1 MNPSLLTRF
10 AFLAAFAGAA
20 VSVHAQSPGFGF
32 GRPATPPAATLGRS
46 VPLGSD
52 HAIRLPAGWNAEASD
67 DGVMLLPPGASFDP
81 GRDDNPEV
89 YLVATRDDYDPRS
102 EAQVVRQMSAAM
114 TQQGGSGGVRQPAT
128 FGTRQGAVYRWNV
141 GHQRSGQ
148 PLAFYVYLAARE
160 SHAIVLIAIG
170 SQTQVRA
177 RDAALRQILSNVT
190 TPAST
195 APAETGAMSATDAL
209 ADSTPLA
216 QRWLRKLRGQ
226 TVRQFWASQGMS
238 SDKKHWFNADG
249 SYRFWSASM
258 VSISVPGAG
267 ALGTDGDDVRG
278 RWQIREQA
286 GQVFVEV
293 RYANGQVR
301 RMRIT
306 EDNRNWYLN
315 GEKAFVTD

>member
-1 MNPSLLTRF
+1 MVF
-10 AFLAAFAGAA
+10 
-20 VSVHAQSPGFGF
+20 
-32 GRPATPPAATLGRS
+32 
-46 VPLGSD
+46 
-52 HAIRLPAGWNAEASD
+52 
-67 DGVMLLPPGASFDP
+67 PPGVSFDP
-81 GRDDNPEV
+81 RRDDNPEV
-89 YLVATRDDYDPRS
+89 YLVAMRDDYDPRS

-114 TQQGGSGGVRQPAT
+114 TQQGGSGGARQPAT

-148 PLAFYVYLAARE
+148 PLAFDVYLAARE
-160 SHAIVLIAIG
+160 SHAVVLIAVG
-170 SQTQVRA
+170 SQPQVRA
-177 RDAALRQILSNVT
+177 RDLALRQILASVT
-190 TPAST
+190 TPADATPATSD
-195 APAETGAMSATDAL
+195 APSAAGTL
-209 ADSTPLA
+209 ADATPLA
-216 QRWLRKLRGQ
+216 QRWLKKLRGQ

-278 RWQIREQA
+278 RWQIREQS

-293 RYANGQVR
+293 RTTNGQVR